1 MKKIISIIN
10 FKKEI
15 NNGVLKANDLV
26 SYLLSLNNIKT
37 EKTSSI
43 ALKDL
48 IIDNRK
54 VESASI
60 NTMNYELILTLSD
73 EEITTSEDEEKL
85 NSEPVKIFAKTS
97 AEKIENIIKYIN
109 DQMQKTDI
117 LELKITVKINKLQYN
132 KIFDEIFKQVNENY
146 NTMVLADS
154 FNVLVYKDSFR
165 VKNYVKKNFKKAIIK
180 NIESENKLKQYQ
192 QKALDLYYN
201 SIVSKMFSN
210 AEYSIIQRLYK
221 ALNIN
226 INSVLIKRT
235 QEGVR
240 GIIYDNNKIE
250 YINLDGSNSYHV
262 RERDMDFNN
271 NNIDYNE
278 IDNMI
283 NTLQVAFN

>member
-48 IIDNRK
+48 IIDDRK

-60 NTMNYELILTLSD
+60 DTMSYELILTLSD
-73 EEITTSEDEEKL
+73 EEITASEDEENL

-97 AEKIENIIKYIN
+97 SEKVENIVKYIN
-109 DQMQKTDI
+109 KQMQKTDI
-117 LELKITVKINKLQYN
+117 LELKITAKINKLQYN
-132 KIFDEIFKQVNENY
+132 KIFIKIFKQINEKY
-146 NTMVLADS
+146 CSMVLADT

-165 VKNYVKKNFKKAIIK
+165 IKDYVKKNFKKAIIK
-180 NIESENKLKQYQ
+180 NVESENKLKQYQ

-201 SIVSKMFSN
+201 SIVGKMFSN

-221 ALNIN
+221 TLNIN
-226 INSVLIKRT
+226 INSVSIKRT
-235 QEGVR
+235 QEGIK

-262 RERDMDFNN
+262 RERNIDFNS

-278 IDNMI
+278 INSMI
-283 NTLQVAFN
+283 NSLQLAFN